1 MERGN
6 LIEIF
11 SQPTLACPHI
21 FEAFSSL
28 VIDIRMPILLWAVE
42 PVSSVLLRSL
52 GKKKQPKVMLAVF
65 PLMGESEKCSGK
77 LILKDFALPYH
88 KEKNLFFSSFPDI
101 HTRLSIT
108 IRHMSNHTFLLTF
121 LIIKV

>member
-1 MERGN
+1 MDRGN

-28 VIDIRMPILLWAVE
+28 VIDIRMPILLWAVD

-65 PLMGESEKCSGK
+65 SINGRIRKMFGK
-77 LILKDFALPYH
+77 LILKQLPC
-88 KEKNLFFSSFPDI
+88 
-101 HTRLSIT
+101 
-108 IRHMSNHTFLLTF
+108 
-121 LIIKV
+121 LIIKKKIYYLVPVS

>member
-1 MERGN
+1 MDRGN

-65 PLMGESEKCSGK
+65 SINGRIRKMFGK
-77 LILKDFALPYH
+77 LILKHFTLPYH
-88 KEKNLFFSSFPDI
+88 KEKNLFFIPG
-101 HTRLSIT
+101 
-108 IRHMSNHTFLLTF
+108 F
-121 LIIKV
+121 LISILVFL

>member
-1 MERGN
+1 MDRGN

-65 PLMGESEKCSGK
+65 SINGRIRKMFGK
-77 LILKDFALPYH
+77 LILKQLPC
-88 KEKNLFFSSFPDI
+88 
-101 HTRLSIT
+101 
-108 IRHMSNHTFLLTF
+108 
-121 LIIKV
+121 LIIKKKIYSLFPVS

>member
-1 MERGN
+1 MDRGN

-52 GKKKQPKVMLAVF
+52 GKKIQPKVMLAVF
-65 PLMGESEKCSGK
+65 SINGRIRKMFGK
-77 LILKDFALPYH
+77 LILKHFTLPYH
-88 KEKNLFFSSFPDI
+88 KEKIYSLFPVS
-101 HTRLSIT
+101 
-108 IRHMSNHTFLLTF
+108 
-121 LIIKV
+121 

>member
-1 MERGN
+1 MDRGN

-42 PVSSVLLRSL
+42 PVTSVLFDLL

-65 PLMGESEKCSGK
+65 SINGRIRKMFWETDIKRFCL
-77 LILKDFALPYH
+77 AL
-88 KEKNLFFSSFPDI
+88 S
-101 HTRLSIT
+101 
-108 IRHMSNHTFLLTF
+108 
-121 LIIKV
+121 

>member
-1 MERGN
+1 MDRGN

-28 VIDIRMPILLWAVE
+28 VIDIKMPILLWAVE

-65 PLMGESEKCSGK
+65 SINGRIRKMFGK
-77 LILKDFALPYH
+77 LILKHFTLPYH
-88 KEKNLFFSSFPDI
+88 KEKIYSLFPVS
-101 HTRLSIT
+101 
-108 IRHMSNHTFLLTF
+108 
-121 LIIKV
+121 

>member
-1 MERGN
+1 MDRGN

-65 PLMGESEKCSGK
+65 SINGRIRKMFWETDIKRFCLALSQRKKS
-77 LILKDFALPYH
+77 IL
-88 KEKNLFFSSFPDI
+88 
-101 HTRLSIT
+101 
-108 IRHMSNHTFLLTF
+108 
-121 LIIKV
+121 

>member
-28 VIDIRMPILLWAVE
+28 VIDIRMPILLWAVD
-42 PVSSVLLRSL
+42 PVSSVLLRSF
-52 GKKKQPKVMLAVF
+52 GKKKKQPKVMLAVF

-88 KEKNLFFSSFPDI
+88 KEKNLFFSSSFQI
-101 HTRLSIT
+101 STLV
-108 IRHMSNHTFLLTF
+108 FL
-121 LIIKV
+121 